1 MKSLVGSN
9 IRELKTLLAN
19 KSVSAKEITKA
30 HYEYIEKHE
39 VNINAFLC
47 LTKELSLNQA
57 SAIDELIAR
66 KEPLP
71 LLAGIPV
78 AIKDNICL
86 TNYPTTCASQILANY
101 QSPYNASVVEKLTND
116 GAICVGKTNLD
127 EFAMGSSCENS
138 SFKVTKN
145 PCNTEYVPGG
155 SSGGSAASVAGG
167 FSVIALGSDT
177 GGSIRLP
184 ASFCGIVGM
193 KPTYGLVS
201 RYGLVA
207 FASSLDQ
214 IGPMGRSV
222 EDVIFAL
229 QSIIS
234 ECAHDSTNIKE
245 PFKANLDDGN
255 FISIPNEVSDNK
267 PLKGMKIGLI
277 KELDNDGINPEVRK
291 ALKNVIKVLND
302 QGAQIDEVS
311 IPQIQQAL
319 PVYYIIATAEA
330 SSNLARFDGIRYGY
344 RESNVQNLED
354 LYLKSR
360 EQGFGSEVKRRII
373 LGTYCLSSGYF
384 DAYYK
389 KAQAVRRLLQNELLT
404 TLNSYDVLLSPT
416 APSTAFK
423 INEKMADPLNMYLT
437 DIATIPANLAGI
449 PAISIP
455 CGLDNTH
462 MPIGFQLMGK
472 PFTEKKLLKIA
483 YVFEQA
489 TNQQFNRQ
497 INNN

>member
-1 MKSLVGSN
+1 
-9 IRELKTLLAN
+9 
-19 KSVSAKEITKA
+19 
-30 HYEYIEKHE
+30 
-39 VNINAFLC
+39 
-47 LTKELSLNQA
+47 
-57 SAIDELIAR
+57 
-66 KEPLP
+66 
-71 LLAGIPV
+71 
-78 AIKDNICL
+78 
-86 TNYPTTCASQILANY
+86 
-101 QSPYNASVVEKLTND
+101 
-116 GAICVGKTNLD
+116 
-127 EFAMGSSCENS
+127 MGSSCENS

-214 IGPMGRSV
+214 IGQMGRSV

-302 QGAQIDEVS
+302 QGAHIDEVS